1 MGGHFSSTNPGL
13 YPGLGQNKVNPPT
26 ASKKAPPKA
35 RRRAPQPRW
44 ETPVPPGVTG
54 SHGPAVIDWSQ
65 ARLGRE
71 FGPWQSY
78 VTRQMLRHDA
88 NDDLIARIMLVSTGR
103 QNGKTVIV
111 QGLWGWLLDQG
122 RELPPFA
129 GWTEMLAAAHDA
141 KQARKMYN
149 RVRADIEGSKE
160 LLGRIKTTQWAGITG
175 GPIEFDTVTG
185 QPGSARG
192 STAGAIAWDEM
203 LTQHDW
209 EMWEA
214 LGPTQ
219 SAQRSPIM
227 LLTSTAGHSHSV
239 VLRAF
244 YDRLVRQAT
253 GAEKPDPK
261 FYGAW
266 WQSDHLE
273 VGYDANGERR
283 PLTAADWL
291 QVAKANPGL
300 GDGRLTR
307 DAVILD
313 HSILPRESWFRER
326 LNHFVDVVADG
337 ALPPGAW
344 AANRVPGPME
354 GLTGP
359 YSLGVDIQP
368 GWERATIC
376 VAGLREDGRVGVEV
390 YRDLRRADG
399 EPVTAARIIAEV
411 AAFPDIDQVLAIAYD
426 QVSGA
431 APAFLRHHTET
442 GLPWDPLKPAAMV
455 SACMDVTERI
465 LAATLA
471 VNDPLLDAQMAQVAK
486 RPVGQD
492 GAFRFSRQASTGP
505 IDAVM
510 AMTLAVHSIAYLGG
524 GPLIG

>member
-1 MGGHFSSTNPGL
+1 
-13 YPGLGQNKVNPPT
+13 
-26 ASKKAPPKA
+26 
-35 RRRAPQPRW
+35 
-44 ETPVPPGVTG
+44 
-54 SHGPAVIDWSQ
+54 
-65 ARLGRE
+65 
-71 FGPWQSY
+71 
-78 VTRQMLRHDA
+78 MLRHDA
-88 NDDLIARIMLVSTGR
+88 NGELIARIMLESTGR

-111 QGLWGWLLDQG
+111 QGLWGWLLDEG
-122 RELPPFA
+122 RELAPFA

-141 KQARKMYN
+141 GQARKMYN
-149 RVRADIEGSKE
+149 RVRADIEGSPA
-160 LLGRIKTTQWAGITG
+160 LMARIKTTQWAGITA
-175 GPIEFDTVTG
+175 GPIEFNTVTG

-203 LTQHDW
+203 LTQRDW
-209 EMWEA
+209 DMWEA

-227 LLTSTAGHSHSV
+227 LLTSTAGHSDSV

-244 YDRLVRQAT
+244 YDRLVRMAS
-253 GAEKPDPK
+253 GDEKPDPK

-283 PLTAADWL
+283 PLNREDWI
-291 QVAKANPGL
+291 QIGKANPGL

-307 DAVILD
+307 DAIVLD
-313 HSILPRESWFRER
+313 HAILPRESWFRER

-344 AANRVPGPME
+344 AGNRVSDGPLD

-359 YSLGVDIQP
+359 YALGVDVQP

-376 VAGLREDGRVGVEV
+376 VAGIRSDNRVGVEV
-390 YRDLRRADG
+390 YRDLRRSEG
-399 EPVTAARIIAEV
+399 EPVTAARIIADCV
-411 AAFPDIDQVLAIAYD
+411 GFPEIDQVLAIAFD

-431 APAFLRHHTET
+431 APAFLRHHEET
-442 GLPWDPLKPAAMV
+442 GLPWDGLKPAAMV
-455 SACMDVTERI
+455 AACMDVTEQI

-471 VNDPLLDAQMAQVAK
+471 VNDPLLDAQIALVAK

-510 AMTLAVHSIAYLGG
+510 AMTLAAHSISEFGT
-524 GPLIG
+524 GPLVG